1 MVLQPRDCS
10 YGVDHDGLMTAGA
23 GGPANQMTNSRFA
36 RFAFL
41 TATAAICAAYLLYSV
56 SATLPVGGRTALLIL
71 GGLALG
77 AELLT
82 HLLPHG
88 ARGSIAFIP
97 YLACVLV
104 VPHWEALLA
113 MVCVATVTQV
123 GRKTQADK
131 AVFNVAQQVLTLAV
145 AILVYKGLG
154 GESFLL
160 YKDIQIAALTSKMG
174 LPAISA
180 YAVSFFVNTLIVSTG
195 YAVVEGTSPLAVWKE
210 LKLSTIGID
219 MIASPVV
226 FVFAWL
232 YAAKGAFAAALVWVP
247 IVGIRQ
253 VHKANLELEQTNQ
266 ELLELMAKSI
276 EARDPYTSGH
286 SRRVRHY
293 STIIARALGL
303 SDREMALVSKAA
315 LLHDVGKIH
324 EKYGPLLSK
333 SERLNA
339 AEWTVMQQHPVDGAE
354 LVATMSKLRELVM
367 AIRHH
372 HENWDGSGYPDSL
385 AGDRIPVASRIIRFA
400 DTMDAMLTERPYR
413 AALGPEAVR
422 AEIVRCRG
430 SQFDPE
436 MTDRL
441 LASPGW
447 ASLFT
452 PTGDVARYASGLAL
466 VGAKRRDVG

>member
-1 MVLQPRDCS
+1 MK
-10 YGVDHDGLMTAGA
+10 
-23 GGPANQMTNSRFA
+23 NSRFT
-36 RFAFL
+36 RFAVL
-41 TATAAICAAYLLYSV
+41 TAVAAVSAAYLLYTV
-56 SATLPVGGRTALLIL
+56 SGPLPPGGGAALVTLGL
-71 GGLALG
+71 LALG

-97 YLACVLV
+97 YLATVLV
-104 VPHWEALLA
+104 VPHWESLLT
-113 MVCVATVTQV
+113 MLCVATVTQV
-123 GRKTQADK
+123 VTKTRTER
-131 AVFNVAQQVLTLAV
+131 AVFNIAQHMLTLAV

-160 YKDIQIAALTSKMG
+160 NPNLPFAELTRRMG

-180 YAVSFFVNTLIVSTG
+180 YAVSFFVNTLIVSAG
-195 YAVVEGTSPLAVWKE
+195 YAVVEGTSPISVWKD

-232 YAAKGAFAAALVWVP
+232 YAAKGTIAAAFVWVP

-286 SRRVRHY
+286 SRRVQHY

-303 SDREMALVSKAA
+303 ADREIGLVSRAA

-324 EKYGPLLSK
+324 EKYGLLLSK
-333 SERLNA
+333 AERLSP
-339 AEWTVMQQHPVDGAE
+339 AEWTIMQQHPGDGAE
-354 LVATMSKLRELVM
+354 LVATMSRLRDLVV

-372 HENWDGSGYPDSL
+372 HENWDGTGYPDGL
-385 AGDRIPVASRIIRFA
+385 VGDRIPLAARIIRFA

-413 AALGPEAVR
+413 GALSSEAVT
-422 AEIVRCRG
+422 AEIIRCRG
-430 SQFDPE
+430 TQFDPE
-436 MTDRL
+436 MADRL

-447 ASLFT
+447 SAIFT
-452 PTGDVARYASGLAL
+452 PPEEAARYSSGLTL
-466 VGAKRRDVG
+466 VGAERRLSRGA